1 MSKNIIRTLC
11 AALAL
16 AMVLC
21 AAALAE
27 TETKTYKTYEPLDA
41 QQHTVYEETWIYPIV
56 NGVPGSGKPGGDNVY
71 EEPHSFVNGVCVQCG
86 YTAVTFTNAMGVVL
100 AQGTPAADALR
111 QVMEA
116 MAKDANPAFVGD
128 VANAGNDLLALLNS
142 AAEADMFTAPLSQ
155 FPAETVDGAPCNVVT
170 LAYNDDEGNPITE
183 NYAFSTADTTLVKL
197 Y

>member
-16 AMVLC
+16 ILVLC

-86 YTAVTFTNAMGVVL
+86 YTAETFTNAMGVVL
-100 AQGTPAADALR
+100 AKGMPAADALK
-111 QVMEA
+111 QVFDA
-116 MAKDANPAFVGD
+116 MHPDANMTFAGIAANDGD
-128 VANAGNDLLALLNS
+128 TLANLVNT
-142 AAEADMFTAPLSQ
+142 AAEPDMFVPALAA
-155 FPAETVDGAPCNVVT
+155 FPAETVDDTPCNVVT
-170 LAYNDDEGNPITE
+170 LNYADDEGNPITE

>member
-1 MSKNIIRTLC
+1 M
-11 AALAL
+11 
-16 AMVLC
+16 
-21 AAALAE
+21 
-27 TETKTYKTYEPLDA
+27 
-41 QQHTVYEETWIYPIV
+41 
-56 NGVPGSGKPGGDNVY
+56 NGVAGSGKPGGDNVY

-155 FPAETVDGAPCNVVT
+155 FPAETVDGTPCNVVT